1 MGWIDAEPNGERC
14 LDSDDDV
21 SSLCLRRVDHTMA
34 KGLYNSKMSCQ
45 CVAQSKRTL
54 ELRL

>member
-34 KGLYNSKMSCQ
+34 KDLYNSKMSCQ